1 MKRVLAAVLA
11 VLPSVAFAQGS
22 TPQPSVL
29 VTTATPHEGSLGR
42 TLTAYGVVQ
51 AAPGSS
57 ETLSLLRAGQVT
69 RILVAAG
76 QTVRKGQP
84 LLLVSADP
92 AALATYRQAVTALTL
107 AQGERGRVAQ
117 MLAQHLATRDQ
128 LAQADK
134 AVTDAQSNLDVLT
147 RAGGGSAGQ
156 TVTAPFDGVVSGLL
170 VATGARIASQAP
182 LITLDRSSSL
192 IVAAGIEPAQRGLVA
207 QGQPAQVEPL
217 DGTGSRQGSVREVG
231 GMLDPTTHLVRVLVD
246 PQPGAQAADAGMLPG
261 GAVRVVMQVGEYR
274 GWLVPRNAVSTDAKG
289 PYVFQLASGKAARV
303 DVQVAGTV
311 GGTTVVTGP
320 LDPKRSLVTSG
331 KYQLQDGAAV
341 REDQAGAADGMAA
354 R

>member
-117 MLAQHLATRDQ
+117 MPGTSSRKPTRP
-128 LAQADK
+128 
-134 AVTDAQSNLDVLT
+134 SRT
-147 RAGGGSAGQ
+147 R
-156 TVTAPFDGVVSGLL
+156 
-170 VATGARIASQAP
+170 
-182 LITLDRSSSL
+182 
-192 IVAAGIEPAQRGLVA
+192 
-207 QGQPAQVEPL
+207 
-217 DGTGSRQGSVREVG
+217 
-231 GMLDPTTHLVRVLVD
+231 
-246 PQPGAQAADAGMLPG
+246 
-261 GAVRVVMQVGEYR
+261 
-274 GWLVPRNAVSTDAKG
+274 K
-289 PYVFQLASGKAARV
+289 
-303 DVQVAGTV
+303 
-311 GGTTVVTGP
+311 
-320 LDPKRSLVTSG
+320 VTSTFSPG
-331 KYQLQDGAAV
+331 
-341 REDQAGAADGMAA
+341 QAGAAPGKRSQPRSTALSPA
-354 R
+354 CLWQPEHASHPRRR